1 MSGFGGKN
9 LLLLGDSI
17 MYGSGNGGVGVGE
30 YLSADLGFNLIKYC
44 VGGARVGYREGK
56 SWVIEQV
63 KNAISQGVKADYIVL
78 DGFTNDCC
86 RSSDGVHD
94 VPLGE
99 IAEGYECFDI
109 FAVEKNDTNFS
120 NCLENVF
127 AALKKYYPKA
137 KILFVRPHKMGKR
150 DKTSQKIYGERAVEI
165 CRKWSVEVADIYSE
179 SALDTFLTEHRDAY
193 TFDSYNQGF
202 GDCTH
207 PNAECYKKFYMPI
220 IERKI
225 KEL

>member
-1 MSGFGGKN
+1 M
-9 LLLLGDSI
+9 
-17 MYGSGNGGVGVGE
+17 
-30 YLSADLGFNLIKYC
+30 
-44 VGGARVGYREGK
+44 
-56 SWVIEQV
+56 
-63 KNAISQGVKADYIVL
+63 L

-127 AALKKYYPKA
+127 AALKKYYPQA